1 MEILFNN
8 KNIYKY
14 FDDNLSKE
22 NNKIDSLEDFITNE
36 RRYQL
41 ISKRKKFIHNYRI
54 KQRIKFIL
62 EKNNNNSK
70 SIINNSDKFLT
81 INEIVKEQDPIS
93 RIILLKQYIQNKPL
107 IIDKI
112 FLKNNLN
119 ILKSFFFD
127 FKKILNDHNIN
138 NLNNKIIVYRYIL
151 YCCIYLLYEPELN
164 PLISEFDYEFL
175 SDLNNFFNYYLNI
188 ENNCIIKENI
198 FKLHLYI
205 LILLNNLIRIHPD
218 VELLKAIFD
227 LKKIIFFIYNKYF
240 YFTKN
245 NDFDINNIKIEND
258 NNNLINLN
266 ECGDISELFVLTFLK
281 LIENCILS
289 LYLNDNDKKEL
300 IDIIINLIYY
310 NYSFEHIQL
319 LIYSLETLVNA
330 NHGFLLLDN
339 YKYNNFLLSALE
351 QITISYNNNDTNNH
365 NNLYLEK
372 NKYIFELYLQQL
384 LFYLSI
390 DTNIIKSNINL
401 NLYLKEKII
410 IFFKNYYYQFYKNI
424 TTNYKK
430 EINKDELKL
439 IVKIT
444 KIFNVY
450 FDLIN
455 SLDIISITLEQK
467 NNFKLVLSSNF
478 SKRDNMELSLFEVLI
493 NLFSFFIGTDVKEY
507 KKLCYLIINIFINIY
522 PLKNIKYKNDIEYIK
537 GTKLFLIEKCSLHI
551 KIFPYLNYENDDYS
565 FLIKDILELINGVL
579 FFCQQFDNYEK
590 EKMILKK
597 IKKDICDYNILEEI
611 EKIENNL
618 VNTDIYCYSK
628 QIIDN
633 YFSDEK

>member
-1 MEILFNN
+1 MELLFNNN
-8 KNIYKY
+8 KNIYNY
-14 FDDNLSKE
+14 FDYNLSKDD
-22 NNKIDSLEDFITNE
+22 NRMDSLEDFITNE
-36 RRYQL
+36 RRDQL

-54 KQRIKFIL
+54 KQRLTFIL

-70 SIINNSDKFLT
+70 TIINNCDKYLT
-81 INEIVKEQDPIS
+81 INEIGKEPDPIS
-93 RIILLKQYIQNKPL
+93 RIILLKQYIQNKPF
-107 IIDKI
+107 IIDQI

-119 ILKSFFFD
+119 ILKSFFSD
-127 FKKILNDHNIN
+127 FKKILNDYNIN
-138 NLNNKIIVYRYIL
+138 NLNNKIIVNRYIL

-175 SDLNNFFNYYLNI
+175 TDLNNFFNHYLNI
-188 ENNCIIKENI
+188 DNNCIIKDDI

-205 LILLNNLIRIHPD
+205 LILLNNLIRIYPD
-218 VELLKAIFD
+218 IELLKVVFD
-227 LKKIIFFIYNKYF
+227 IKNIIFLIYNKYF
-240 YFTKN
+240 YFIKN
-245 NDFDINNIKIEND
+245 NNIYNNNIKIEGE

-266 ECGDISELFVLTFLK
+266 ECDNISALFFLTFLK

-289 LYLNDNDKKEL
+289 LYLNDTDKKEL
-300 IDIIINLIYY
+300 IDIILNLIYY
-310 NYSFEHIQL
+310 NYSYNHIQL
-319 LIYSLETLVNA
+319 LIYSLETLVNV
-330 NHGFLLLDN
+330 NHGYLLLDN
-339 YKYNNFLLSALE
+339 YKYNDFLLSALE
-351 QITISYNNNDTNNH
+351 QIIIIFNNNDSNN

-390 DTNIIKSNINL
+390 DNNNIKSNINL

-410 IFFKNYYYQFYKNI
+410 IFFKNYYYKFYKDI

-430 EINKDELKL
+430 EINIYELKI

-455 SLDIISITLEQK
+455 SLDITSITLENK
-467 NNFKLVLSSNF
+467 NNFKLILSSNF
-478 SKRDNMELSLFEVLI
+478 SIRDCKELSLFEILI
-493 NLFSFFIGTDVKEY
+493 NIFCLFIGSDVKEY
-507 KKLCYLIINIFINIY
+507 KKMCYLIINIFINIY
-522 PLKNIKYKNDIEYIK
+522 PIKNIEYKKDIQYIK
-537 GTKLFLIEKCSLHI
+537 GTQLFLIEKCFLHI
-551 KIFPYLNYENDDYS
+551 KIFPYLNYENDNYS
-565 FLIKDILELINGVL
+565 FLIKDIIELINGVL
-579 FFCQQFDNYEK
+579 FFCQQFDYYEK

-597 IKKDICDYNILEEI
+597 IKKDIYDYNILEEI

-633 YFSDEK
+633 YFNDEK